1 MLNLGNYLNSEQ
13 VKACEAVNGPIMV
26 IAGAGSGKTRVLTYR
41 VAYLISEVGIVPSSI
56 LAITFTN
63 KAALEIKERLNN
75 LIGTHSKYVWCST
88 FHATCARILRRE
100 IEIIGIKK
108 DFQIIDE
115 DDSLSII
122 RQVMKELFIDPKIYQ
137 PSKFQDMISR
147 VKSGMSQLGG
157 FVEPIKSM
165 LNRVYHAYNDKLR
178 ENNQLDFDD
187 LIVYTLEIFKKYP
200 DILEKYQDIFNYI
213 LVDEFQDTS
222 NQQYELVYLL
232 AKKHR
237 NLFIVGDEDQS
248 IYSFRGANINN
259 IKKYM
264 KDFPEYK
271 KIVLSQN
278 YRSTKNILSLSNG
291 LISHNVDRI
300 PKDLW
305 SANPTGDKIEYS
317 VYEEDRIEAF
327 SIIKEI
333 KNLVRQDY
341 EYKDIAI
348 LYRNNYLS
356 RLIEDELMKAK
367 IPYQI
372 YSGLSFYRRKEVKD
386 MIAYFRLIIDFEDEL
401 SFKRVVNV
409 PRRGIGDTTIN
420 KLFDYKKENK
430 LTIAEA
436 IDKIDTI
443 NDSSKTKLKKFYN
456 LITYISS
463 QTEEFELKEFYDYV
477 LNETGYHEY
486 LKEDKDTYE
495 DRIGNVQ
502 ELENNLVSFLEYE
515 VEGDTNFETISIF
528 LQNVS
533 LKTDLDVNDVD
544 DNHVSLMTMHTA
556 KGLEFRV
563 VFLIALE
570 HEIIPGNKAIKPSE
584 IEEER
589 RILYVATTRAKEK
602 LYLSN
607 SSTRFMYGRKES
619 QIPSPFVFEMDK
631 KYLNIHEY
639 IKEKIETPKYVI
651 KTDTS
656 KSSGLYKV
664 GDKIN
669 HKVFGKGV
677 IVAVNLPI
685 ITVAFSK
692 EYGIKKLMY
701 NHPAIIKEDLDSD
714 LVSWEHV

>member
-1 MLNLGNYLNSEQ
+1 MG
-13 VKACEAVNGPIMV
+13 
-26 IAGAGSGKTRVLTYR
+26 
-41 VAYLISEVGIVPSSI
+41 
-56 LAITFTN
+56 
-63 KAALEIKERLNN
+63 RL
-75 LIGTHSKYVWCST
+75 
-88 FHATCARILRRE
+88 
-100 IEIIGIKK
+100 
-108 DFQIIDE
+108 
-115 DDSLSII
+115 
-122 RQVMKELFIDPKIYQ
+122 
-137 PSKFQDMISR
+137 
-147 VKSGMSQLGG
+147 
-157 FVEPIKSM
+157 
-165 LNRVYHAYNDKLR
+165 
-178 ENNQLDFDD
+178 
-187 LIVYTLEIFKKYP
+187 
-200 DILEKYQDIFNYI
+200 
-213 LVDEFQDTS
+213 
-222 NQQYELVYLL
+222 
-232 AKKHR
+232 
-237 NLFIVGDEDQS
+237 
-248 IYSFRGANINN
+248 
-259 IKKYM
+259 
-264 KDFPEYK
+264 
-271 KIVLSQN
+271 
-278 YRSTKNILSLSNG
+278 
-291 LISHNVDRI
+291 
-300 PKDLW
+300 
-305 SANPTGDKIEYS
+305 
-317 VYEEDRIEAF
+317 
-327 SIIKEI
+327 
-333 KNLVRQDY
+333 
-341 EYKDIAI
+341 
-348 LYRNNYLS
+348 
-356 RLIEDELMKAK
+356 
-367 IPYQI
+367 
-372 YSGLSFYRRKEVKD
+372 
-386 MIAYFRLIIDFEDEL
+386 YFL
-401 SFKRVVNV
+401 
-409 PRRGIGDTTIN
+409 
-420 KLFDYKKENK
+420 
-430 LTIAEA
+430 
-436 IDKIDTI
+436 
-443 NDSSKTKLKKFYN
+443 SKTKLKKFYN

-714 LVSWEHV
+714 LVS